1 MPVSFWHLPFF
12 QDVIGNQIEEGTD
25 LQKAK
30 SKKFSSLQI
39 ESTVIS
45 ELRCTL
51 ELYMHEAQLDIQH
64 RESPT

>member
-1 MPVSFWHLPFF
+1 MPVSFRHQTFF

-39 ESTVIS
+39 ESTVVS
-45 ELRCTL
+45 E
-51 ELYMHEAQLDIQH
+51 
-64 RESPT
+64 

>member
-1 MPVSFWHLPFF
+1 MPVSFRHQTFF

-30 SKKFSSLQI
+30 SKKSKKFSSLQI
-39 ESTVIS
+39 KLTVIS

-51 ELYMHEAQLDIQH
+51 ELYMHEA
-64 RESPT
+64 